1 MKRVELS
8 IGSIFALSIAFLISF
23 SSCENEP
30 DAISGENNTSLTG
43 VFVEEL
49 IEWEADFF
57 ATDSIVFENNN
68 VYVMGVIEK
77 TVDNWHPV
85 IAVLDTVTMDVSY
98 DSLPLGVY
106 DAFAVSD
113 EGYLLLSCLPDE
125 NGDTN
130 VYRIVEVSKKDG
142 VIVWEN
148 TLFNMNIVPMEFFGD
163 VNLIGKN
170 KEWYI
175 AVGNIVVTLT
185 NDGKIEHTEEF
196 PSDVLQLK
204 KDQYGQLHVWG
215 NAYHKVMD
223 NSGALL
229 DAELINNKEIYFIA
243 GYDYCYTN
251 ESGIYGH
258 LSNSEND
265 TEIMNWTNSGIVFS
279 RGVRNLAVVS
289 PETIYIYGSDGIG
302 GETGLWKYTK
312 SDDIVLDSAAIIN
325 VDYTEDG
332 RNQIPLA
339 AVKFNAAQANYHIV
353 LNERSSSDTN
363 GDLMDSIDKAILDG
377 SIGDIVVTQDIDTL
391 RKYGERGVFADL
403 YSLMNDDMSADDIF
417 GCVRQAC
424 EINRKLYGIPREFTL
439 ETYAAKNTDDTNLWN
454 IDAFIAY
461 ASSLGDDKR
470 ALLYMTQRDVYNV
483 LRDSVISVCVDLE
496 NHTCSFDS
504 DTFRNFLSYISSLPK
519 ENTEELDWNENY
531 YMNGKVALCASD
543 ISSYASYYQMK
554 SVFGEEADAKI
565 VGYPSAEGGASK
577 FTANAFYSIPETS
590 DVKEGALTFIRYL
603 LSADCVID
611 EMRGM
616 RSIPSLK
623 TTAKAW
629 DESEGKLYYFF
640 YYDNV
645 GRWTADEKPITAEDE
660 GTHGVCIQLTAERI
674 NEVYDFLDT
683 VKVYPYIPASIAAIV
698 EEDMEAFLNTA
709 KTAEETAKVIQSRV
723 STYLSERE

>member
-1 MKRVELS
+1 MKRVLM
-8 IGSIFALSIAFLISF
+8 LLLCMLTVPFLII
-23 SSCENEP
+23 SCTKEAENEQ
-30 DAISGENNTSLTG
+30 SQLLTG
-43 VFVEEL
+43 VFTKEKIAFDDKFQKSGSAILEGNTLYFVGSMTMDDGSNSSALAVLNTEDMNISYEML
-49 IEWEADFF
+49 PQGEYSGLAVSEDKYLLMETSFNDQTFQNEYVLHEVSGESAVWTKSASEIITLPDNYWGGIYIVSADGKWCIGAGTSF
-57 ATDSIVFENNN
+57 ALVASGGAV
-68 VYVMGVIEK
+68 EK
-77 TVDNWHPV
+77 TE
-85 IAVLDTVTMDVSY
+85 T
-98 DSLPLGVY
+98 LPAEISG
-106 DAFAVSD
+106 
-113 EGYLLLSCLPDE
+113 
-125 NGDTN
+125 
-130 VYRIVEVSKKDG
+130 
-142 VIVWEN
+142 
-148 TLFNMNIVPMEFFGD
+148 
-163 VNLIGKN
+163 
-170 KEWYI
+170 
-175 AVGNIVVTLT
+175 
-185 NDGKIEHTEEF
+185 
-196 PSDVLQLK
+196 LK
-204 KDQYGQLHVWG
+204 KDTDGRLHVWG
-215 NAYHKVMD
+215 RGFHKIMD
-223 NSGALL
+223 ENGSLS
-229 DAELINNKEIYFIA
+229 DAESLKAGVGNLYFTK

-251 ESGIYGH
+251 ENGLYGH
-258 LSNSEND
+258 SAETEPD

-339 AVKFNAAQANYHIV
+339 AVKFNAAQANYRIV
-353 LNERSSSDTN
+353 LNERSSSGTN
-363 GDLMDSIDKAILDG
+363 GDLMDSIDKAIFDG

-391 RKYGERGVFADL
+391 RKYGEQGVFADL

-424 EINRKLYGIPREFTL
+424 EIGGKLYGIPREFTL
-439 ETYAAKNTDDTNLWN
+439 ETYAAKNLDDTNLWN
-454 IDAFIAY
+454 MDAFIAY

-483 LRDSVISVCVDLE
+483 LRDSVISACIDLE

-504 DTFRNFLSYISSLPK
+504 DTFRNFLSYISSLSK
-519 ENTEELDWNENY
+519 ESTEDFDWNENY
-531 YMNGKVALCASD
+531 YMNGKVALYASD

-565 VGYPSAEGGASK
+565 VGYPSSEGGASK

-660 GTHGVCIQLTAERI
+660 GTPGVCIQLTEEKI

-683 VKVYPYIPASIAAIV
+683 VKVYPYIPASIAVIV
-698 EEDMEAFLNTA
+698 DEDMEAFLNTA

-723 STYLSERE
+723 RTYLSERE